1 MRLYRKAKKQTGI
14 MLEEYVPGES
24 LAREGVEECSSV
36 QLKHWL
42 TCRGA
47 KSSGKKS
54 ALVYRSNACIFCF
67 RFC

>member
-47 KSSGKKS
+47 KTSGKKS
-54 ALVYRSNACIFCF
+54 ALV
-67 RFC
+67 